1 MNSLAKKL
9 AVEFIGSFFLIFTIG
24 TASGNLA
31 PFAIAG
37 VLAAMIFAGGRVSGA
52 HYNPAVT
59 VSVWIGGGMPARE
72 VAPYIVSQTAAAGA
86 AGLAAVT
93 GAGRADSPAV
103 FDTGTLLI
111 AEILFTFAL
120 CFVILNVTASENSFY
135 GAAIGLV
142 VLAGIISVGS
152 LSGAVFNPAVAVG
165 LFVKGAADAPGVLL
179 YTIANL
185 TGGAVAAFVF
195 RFVSENS
202 AREP

>member
-9 AVEFIGSFFLIFTIG
+9 AVEFIGSFFLVFTVG
-24 TASGNLA
+24 TASGDLA

-72 VAPYIVSQTAAAGA
+72 VAPYIVSQTAAAFT
-86 AGLAAVT
+86 AGLTAIAC
-93 GAGRADSPAV
+93 AGSADSPAV
-103 FDTGTLLI
+103 FDTETLLV

-120 CFVILNVTASENSFY
+120 CFVILNVTTSENSFY

-165 LFVKGAADAPGVLL
+165 LFVKGAADAPGVAL

-195 RFVSENS
+195 RLAGENP
-202 AREP
+202 ARES

>member
-1 MNSLAKKL
+1 MNGLAKKL

-24 TASGNLA
+24 TASGDLA

-72 VAPYIVSQTAAAGA
+72 VVPYIVSQTAAACA
-86 AGLAAVT
+86 AGLTAAAC
-93 GAGRADSPAV
+93 AGIADSPAV
-103 FDTGTLLI
+103 FDTKTLMV

-165 LFVKGAADAPGVLL
+165 LFVKGAADAPGVVL

-195 RFVSENS
+195 RFLSENP
-202 AREP
+202 ARES